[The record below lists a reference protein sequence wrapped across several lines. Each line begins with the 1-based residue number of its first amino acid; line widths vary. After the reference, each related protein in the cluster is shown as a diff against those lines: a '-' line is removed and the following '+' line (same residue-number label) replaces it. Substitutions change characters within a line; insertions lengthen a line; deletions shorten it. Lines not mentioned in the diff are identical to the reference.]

1 MRIEAK
7 PVETIAT
14 PLSADD
20 WWKIAAAAVGLASA
34 IGQAVS

>member
-1 MRIEAK
+1 MRIDAK

-14 PLSADD
+14 PLTADD
-20 WWKIAAAAVGLASA
+20 WWKIIAAGAALASA

>member
-14 PLSADD
+14 PMSVDEWLTIAWAAITFPGIAQALS
-20 WWKIAAAAVGLASA
+20 
-34 IGQAVS
+34 